1 MLLRHVTHPAR
12 HCLHRTVLE
21 GVVKDVLLH
30 AGTGVRGGREEII
43 RRQEEVTNGEERRR
57 RKAVKL
63 PASARPPGWHGGW
76 PQLRLLQGLADLVV
90 QS

>member
-30 AGTGVRGGREEII
+30 AGTGVREGII
-43 RRQEEVTNGEERRR
+43 RRQEEVTNGEDRRRRR

-63 PASARPPGWHGGW
+63 PASARPPGWHGRW